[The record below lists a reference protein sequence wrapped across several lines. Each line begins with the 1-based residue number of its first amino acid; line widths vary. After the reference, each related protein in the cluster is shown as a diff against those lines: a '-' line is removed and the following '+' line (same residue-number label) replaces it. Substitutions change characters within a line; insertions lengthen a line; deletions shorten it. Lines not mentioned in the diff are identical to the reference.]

1 MDMMNRKRIRERIS
15 HFTQLKDIILF
26 AIFVGS
32 LATFINGYKYGLGN
46 HIGQTPIVL
55 RLLDSTYLAKDFF
68 VNTNSGF
75 GPIFYYSRLL
85 AFLGAYCPLP
95 IVYLLLTWL
104 SNISVCFITCIVAR
118 NLFAGSNFTA
128 MIAGALV
135 MSVASIDLGGASML
149 FDSYLTPQ
157 MLAMPFALL
166 ALWAGIKQWPLVCA
180 TLSAFSGLIHPLVGV
195 LSGMIGL
202 STIGVSILFKYDGK
216 TGITFQDATK
226 KILKLLL
233 GMFILG
239 LFTLF
244 FWIIPH
250 KENVPI
256 DSAQFINI
264 IAYFRAPHHYIPS
277 TFARDDYLRTACFLF
292 ISALSW
298 KWWYDDTST
307 DKALARR
314 LLITI
319 ITVFI
324 LFIGGYIFVEIF
336 PLRAWTTIQ
345 TFRTFFVVKWLGLIV
360 LASMINRFIKKT
372 TNPIKLYHAPQR
384 IINLGIGITLLSAGG
399 ILIIKSNLKELYSQL
414 LYILVLL
421 WFLFFSK
428 RKFGKL
434 ILILLICI
442 AILWVSINKNRRIP
456 FSSFSFGRL
465 IPSITLEDLNGPDIE
480 IARYARDNI
489 PENSVFIVPPWFGI
503 FRIVARRAIV
513 VDFKAVPLSA
523 DLALAEWKERLSNC
537 YGEVQGVGFAAGD
550 EMDKQ
555 YKKITKDRL
564 MFIAKKYGAAYAV
577 LYKETPSEFPVIFEN
592 NVYKIVEIE
601 KNKR

>member
-1 MDMMNRKRIRERIS
+1 MEMNIINLERRSGFIQ
-15 HFTQLKDIILF
+15 FKDIILF

-46 HIGQTPIVL
+46 HLGQIPIVL
-55 RLLDSTYLAKDFF
+55 RLLDSMYLAKDFY

-85 AFLGAYCPLP
+85 AFLGTYCPLP
-95 IVYLLLTWL
+95 IVYLFLTWL

-135 MSVASIDLGGASML
+135 MSVASIDLGRASML

-157 MLAMPFALL
+157 ILAMPFALL
-166 ALWAGIKQWPLVCA
+166 ALWAGIKQRPLVCVM
-180 TLSAFSGLIHPLVGV
+180 LSAFSGLIHPLVGI

-202 STIGVSILFKYDGK
+202 STIGVSILFKYGSEN
-216 TGITFQDATK
+216 GITFQDTSK
-226 KILKLLL
+226 KILKLFL

-239 LFTLF
+239 LFTLL
-244 FWIIPH
+244 FWIIPQ
-250 KENVPI
+250 KGNVSI
-256 DSAQFINI
+256 DSARFISI
-264 IAYFRAPHHYIPS
+264 HAYFRHPHHYVPS
-277 TFARDDYLRTACFLF
+277 TFERSDYIRTICFLF
-292 ISALSW
+292 IFAVSW
-298 KWWYDDTST
+298 KWWYDDIST

-319 ITVFI
+319 IIVLVF
-324 LFIGGYIFVEIF
+324 FIGGYIFVEIF
-336 PLRAWTTIQ
+336 PSRIWTTIQ
-345 TFRTFFVVKWLGLIV
+345 AFRTFFVVKWLGLIV
-360 LASMINRFIKKT
+360 LARTISRFIKKAY
-372 TNPIKLYHAPQR
+372 NPIKLYHQPQR
-384 IINLGIGITLLSAGG
+384 IISLGIGIALLFTST
-399 ILIIKSNLKELYSQL
+399 ILIIKSNAKELYSL
-414 LYILVLL
+414 FLFILVSF
-421 WFLFFSK
+421 WFLFFPK
-428 RKFGKL
+428 RKYGSI
-434 ILILLICI
+434 ILIFLICS
-442 AILWVSINKNRRIP
+442 AIPLVSINKNRRIP

-465 IPSITLEDLNGPDIE
+465 QPSITLEDLNGPDIE

-513 VDFKAVPLSA
+513 VDFKAVPFSA
-523 DLALAEWKERLSNC
+523 DWVLVEWKERLSSC
-537 YGEVQGVGFAAGD
+537 YGEVQSIGFLAGD
-550 EMDKQ
+550 EMDKN
-555 YKKITKDRL
+555 YRGITKDRL
-564 MFIAKKYGAAYAV
+564 ILIANKYGVSYAV